1 MIIVLFYILCILL
14 VLLIL
19 FRLLENKKAKQ
30 ICRVLDRLLVDIAL
44 RGIVE
49 NYDRRHNKNKK
60 NVVDET
66 ENQVHNELERLQF
79 MIKTLLGE
87 KKALNEALE
96 QCEQAKEVLSNEK
109 EELIETNE
117 FFASSIEDLQNTI
130 KTLSFEQN
138 TKIVNKIPNKVN
150 EKIEQTKDSYL
161 YAEPDATGIILRKI
175 SPKETKYSLFRLGVV
190 V

>member
-66 ENQVHNELERLQF
+66 ENQVHNEPKRLQN
-79 MIKTLLGE
+79 MIITLLKE

-117 FFASSIEDLQNTI
+117 FFAS
-130 KTLSFEQN
+130 
-138 TKIVNKIPNKVN
+138 
-150 EKIEQTKDSYL
+150 
-161 YAEPDATGIILRKI
+161 
-175 SPKETKYSLFRLGVV
+175 
-190 V
+190 